1 MKTKLIVLLLA
12 LCCSN
17 LAICQEDSFPE
28 AKKEAVSQLLKKYI
42 AMGIPGLSVSVY
54 TPKTGMWSQAEGY
67 ANMENK
73 VPLTTNHVHYL
84 QSVSKTYMATII
96 LMLVENGK
104 INLSDNITK
113 FLDYKWL
120 KDIEGT
126 DLITIKMLL
135 NHTSGLPE
143 YSTDP
148 LLVSQIIQNPL
159 QVLTVEQMLSFI
171 GDKELLFK
179 PGSSYQYRNTNY
191 ALLSLVADKITGNH
205 IDFLQVNIIEK
216 LGLSATFYLSQENYK
231 NELNLVDAYWD
242 VLQEDLPVNISKLQ
256 LANVASMKG
265 DDGLVASSKDAV
277 KFMQGLVSGALL
289 KPSSLALMQEWVSNE
304 EKDPKYGLGFTY
316 FDLDVTYGIGHSGG
330 GVGAGCVLIYLPEL
344 EAIVFIATNFNTMM
358 DSPLRK
364 RAENL
369 QLDILSALFME

>member
-304 EKDPKYGLGFTY
+304 EKDPKYGLGLTY